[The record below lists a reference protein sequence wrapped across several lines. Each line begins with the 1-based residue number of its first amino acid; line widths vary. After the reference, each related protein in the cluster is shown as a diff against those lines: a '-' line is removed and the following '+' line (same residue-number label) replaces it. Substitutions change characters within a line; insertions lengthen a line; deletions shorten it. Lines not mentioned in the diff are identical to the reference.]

1 MYSHKE
7 RSRRWALGRA
17 LMDAEG
23 VEALVL
29 YENTYF
35 TGGPADA
42 IVVFPRGGRPV
53 ALTDGP
59 SRSPWASTR
68 SSRHAYGIAEVLRE
82 HRLHR
87 SAVGVLGLEPYPPI
101 HRGPLL
107 PHSLWSQV
115 LGLLPQAAFTSV
127 WPGYFRGVVRHS
139 GEELAVLSECA
150 RIAGA
155 MADAVAGALRPG
167 ACEGELYAAGL
178 SAGHARGATPSVRI
192 STGDVVLVE
201 IRCTYGFLEV
211 RGRMPLLLGE
221 VPSTVAEALDRARAG
236 YAAGLR
242 AVRPASTVGQ
252 AAAAVA
258 AHLGG
263 PGDEPYVVGLNPLSL
278 SAGGQEPPSGHDFVI
293 APGMTF
299 ALQTGYGQVAIGGTV
314 LTTEDGAVEL
324 FTPFTSSSNPSGERE
339 TSCPSPL
346 CSPRWLPTSVP
357 PL

>member
-1 MYSHKE
+1 MNLGTYSQNE
-7 RSRRWALGRA
+7 RRRRWALGQA

-23 VEALVL
+23 VEALLL

-42 IVVFPRGGRPV
+42 IVVFPRDGRPV

-59 SRSPWASTR
+59 SRSPWAPTR
-68 SSRHAYGIAEVLRE
+68 PSKHAYGIAEVLWE

-127 WPGYFRGVVRHS
+127 WPGYFRRVVQHS

-150 RIAGA
+150 RIAEA
-155 MADAVAGALRPG
+155 MADALRPG
-167 ACEGELYAAGL
+167 ACEGELYAAAL
-178 SAGHARGATPSVRI
+178 STGHTLGATPSVRI
-192 STGDVVLVE
+192 SAGDVVLVE

-211 RGRMPLLLGE
+211 RGRMPLVLGE
-221 VPSTVAEALDRARAG
+221 ASSTVGDALERAMAG

-242 AVRPASTVGQ
+242 AVRPANTVGQ

-263 PGDEPYVVGLNPLSL
+263 SGGEPYLVGLNPLSL

-293 APGMTF
+293 TPGMTF
-299 ALQTGYGQVAIGGTV
+299 ALQIGYGQVAVGGTV
-314 LTTEDGAVEL
+314 LTTEDGTVEL
-324 FTPFTSSSNPSGERE
+324 FAPFTRPLRKNPPEEGTPPCQSHLC
-339 TSCPSPL
+339 TS
-346 CSPRWLPTSVP
+346 R
-357 PL
+357 